1 MSQAFESIKQG
12 LQEAIEHAQNVV
24 DRDAPGELLTL
35 IGAAYQVIGI
45 LADEC
50 GRFDD
55 PQRIKMMD
63 NLAAGKMVHADVL
76 PFQAA
81 SRSTISCSL

>member
-50 GRFDD
+50 GRCESAAYQDD
-55 PQRIKMMD
+55 
-63 NLAAGKMVHADVL
+63 G
-76 PFQAA
+76 
-81 SRSTISCSL
+81 

>member
-45 LADEC
+45 LLLMNVGDLMI
-50 GRFDD
+50 RS
-55 PQRIKMMD
+55 
-63 NLAAGKMVHADVL
+63 V
-76 PFQAA
+76 
-81 SRSTISCSL
+81 SR